1 VLANAV
7 QSGLM
12 DAPQLVNNRFGRGE
26 IATIIDRRGA
36 CVALDRDSG
45 KPINEEK
52 RISTILKR
60 RI

>member
-1 VLANAV
+1 
-7 QSGLM
+7 M